1 MLTVKSDDVV
11 GRVKAYEK
19 IVKGEN
25 IPEPGVPESFKV
37 LLKELQAIGL
47 DVQILNEDGEEV
59 VIKELDDDDETEPEQ
74 TDELRRVMEGEN
86 GPETPAAPAE
96 DAPAEGEEGEEQ
108 EPVANGGEDDI
119 MSAMSLDA
127 VAEAEQADDDEQ
139 TARDEHRAQSG
150 LPRKAHALDDRE
162 REIGIQAHPR
172 CKCYWI
178 IRNQPHHQTADCGS
192 QTGRNK
198 HGTMIH
204 TRFRQD
210 KRVYNNDV
218 THGQK
223 CGYTC

>member
-86 GPETPAAPAE
+86 GPDSPAAPAE

-108 EPVANGGEDDI
+108 EPVANGDEDDI

-127 VAEAEQADDDEQ
+127 VAEAEQADDDDITED
-139 TARDEHRAQSG
+139 DE
-150 LPRKAHALDDRE
+150 
-162 REIGIQAHPR
+162 
-172 CKCYWI
+172 
-178 IRNQPHHQTADCGS
+178 
-192 QTGRNK
+192 
-198 HGTMIH
+198 
-204 TRFRQD
+204 
-210 KRVYNNDV
+210 
-218 THGQK
+218 
-223 CGYTC
+223 